1 MTLVEPAEISK
12 LSDVEQQLIR
22 LWRCLPSQAQDKS
35 LFKVARALLDQ
46 NPELFHIDIG
56 DEGVDSNERFDWFLH
71 DCVYLAHDEADMIA
85 VWRDYD
91 VAFWEYLGSPLEE
104 VIFTTGEA
112 DEENAHEL
120 TWAWID
126 YSHEAGFPLPSEFG
140 DDDDPIDDEE
150 YYMPIFERFL
160 AKWREKVI
168 EEIVDRVSTGRSDR
182 KRAVSRRASEGP

>member
-71 DCVYLAHDEADMIA
+71 DCVYLAHDEADMIDGPNFLIMLRA
-85 VWRDYD
+85 HRIPNIEGLLPCVR
-91 VAFWEYLGSPLEE
+91 SS
-104 VIFTTGEA
+104 A
-112 DEENAHEL
+112 DIH
-120 TWAWID
+120 
-126 YSHEAGFPLPSEFG
+126 P
-140 DDDDPIDDEE
+140 
-150 YYMPIFERFL
+150 
-160 AKWREKVI
+160 V
-168 EEIVDRVSTGRSDR
+168 
-182 KRAVSRRASEGP
+182 